1 MSTRPASVRR
11 TVDLDDDLV
20 ALIRQTMQIERRTMK
35 AVINDAIRR
44 GIAAGRVEAS
54 TRQDAIGDPRPI
66 PVDSPQ
72 E

>member
-20 ALIRQTMQIERRTMK
+20 ALIRQTMRNQGRTMK

-44 GIAAGRVEAS
+44 GITSGRVESS
-54 TRQDAIGDPRPI
+54 TRQDASGDPNAMPA
-66 PVDSPQ
+66 DSRQ